1 MSVSVSVV
9 DCVYGRPAVG
19 MAIRLIRDADGV
31 LTEQWRD
38 RTDEGGRVTGPPNSP
53 LPHGVYELEIDLE
66 GYFTTLGFVPLNS
79 AITLRFHLPGENH
92 NYGLAVLVTPS
103 SCITFKER

>member
-1 MSVSVSVV
+1 M
-9 DCVYGRPAVG
+9 AV
-19 MAIRLIRDADGV
+19 RLIRDADGV

-38 RTDEGGRVTGPPNSP
+38 RTDEGGRATGPPNSP
-53 LPHGVYELEIDLE
+53 LPHGAYELEIDLE

-92 NYGLAVLVTPS
+92 HYGLAVLVTPS